1 MGGPGRGLQAPRY
14 APSMSE
20 AELDR
25 AIWRI
30 VLDLAPWGLLGYHT
44 RDSRRSAPG
53 FPDWVFTGR
62 RGVMF
67 RESKTAKGKLSPEQ
81 QTWLAG
87 LKTAGADM
95 DVWRPDDLRQ
105 GRIAR
110 ELADLAGP
118 HNRPGG
124 PHGRG

>member
-1 MGGPGRGLQAPRY
+1 MSGPGRGPQIVRY

-25 AIWRI
+25 AIRKI
-30 VLDLAPWGLLGYHT
+30 ALDLAPWGLLAYHT
-44 RDSRRSAPG
+44 RDSRKSAPG
-53 FPDWVFTGR
+53 FPDWVFVGH

-67 RESKTAKGKLSPEQ
+67 RECKTAKGRLPPAQ
-81 QTWLAG
+81 QDWLAA

-95 DVWRPDDLRQ
+95 DVWRPDDLRS

-118 HNRPGG
+118 HRRPGG
-124 PHGRG
+124 HDGRG